1 MGSVFPDEVLS
12 HVKDNLPTLAKT
24 LCQGLL
30 GKFLL
35 TVPEQ
40 INTNQRSESFFS
52 LFVYA
57 QCLHDTI
64 VHKALVPF

>member
-1 MGSVFPDEVLS
+1 VGSVFPDEVLS

-40 INTNQRSESFFS
+40 INTNHCVLCSHLEINNLGTNPGSS
-52 LFVYA
+52 V
-57 QCLHDTI
+57 D
-64 VHKALVPF
+64 